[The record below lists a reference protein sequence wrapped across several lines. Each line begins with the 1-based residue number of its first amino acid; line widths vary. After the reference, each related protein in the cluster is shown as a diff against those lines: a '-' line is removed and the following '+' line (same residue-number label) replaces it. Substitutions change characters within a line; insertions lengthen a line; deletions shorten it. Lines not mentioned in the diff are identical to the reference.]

1 MIDLCIILPS
11 NNRNRRP
18 ASFMS
23 KGYMARRLAIN
34 YSVPLVRR
42 NNIYSPYIS
51 IYRYIDR

>member
-34 YSVPLVRR
+34 YSVPLVRC
-42 NNIYSPYIS
+42 NNTYSPFFNV
-51 IYRYIDR
+51 

>member
-42 NNIYSPYIS
+42 NNICSPYIS
-51 IYRYIDR
+51 IYL